1 MICKDTDEIA
11 RKLKH
16 NGIEISWMQLM
27 NSLFYRKSNQVC
39 GESKVIKYRELVL
52 KPT

>member
-27 NSLFYRKSNQVC
+27 NRVCFIENQ
-39 GESKVIKYRELVL
+39 IKYVEKVRL
-52 KPT
+52 